1 MKTDK
6 LNSFINSRRQNKT
19 AGRNRLLP
27 YKTEIEYLY
36 NNGMSYKDI
45 AAYLKLE
52 EGVEIAANTVGV
64 FCRKH
69 FSVDS
74 SKTNQNVQS
83 YNLQKSTDE
92 LNQVA
97 NAEVKEDTDKRPTE
111 QTSSEAPTFT
121 DKNPSQSKTTEDE
134 EVPAHKRMPD
144 WFNVPGINSIDDL
157 R

>member
-1 MKTDK
+1 MKVDK

-36 NNGMSYKDI
+36 DNGMSYKDI

-69 FSVDS
+69 FTLSS
-74 SKTNQNVQS
+74 SKTNENVQS
-83 YNLQKSTDE
+83 YNQQKSTDE
-92 LNQVA
+92 SSQVLNE
-97 NAEVKEDTDKRPTE
+97 EVTEDTEKRPTE
-111 QTSSEAPTFT
+111 QTSSEAPTLT
-121 DKNPSQSKTTEDE
+121 DKNSVQSKTTE
-134 EVPAHKRMPD
+134 EVPVHKRMPD